1 MTAMTG
7 RGQLATLAP
16 AASAI
21 VANVCGGGRGP
32 QSETSGGD
40 AACPSLCPFSP
51 GPFSPGPS
59 RVWFGMSCFLIEFF
73 NFLVFSKILFYFVKK
88 NPCYY
93 SNQKSLNYI
102 FLLVVQLNFSF
113 AML

>member
-73 NFLVFSKILFYFVKK
+73 NFFFGILK
-88 NPCYY
+88 NSVLFC
-93 SNQKSLNYI
+93 
-102 FLLVVQLNFSF
+102 
-113 AML
+113 